1 MRVACCPGVQT
12 TKEQRKSDRA
22 HASAEL
28 REQTLLELAK
38 RDGSDLPATCRAVTE
53 AAATLVDVAR
63 ASVWRFVGDA
73 LVCDDLFLRDDA
85 RHTSGQII
93 TRDTCPA
100 YFAFVAQSM
109 VLVARDAHVD
119 PRTTELDASYLV
131 PLGIGAMLDTPI
143 WAGGLAGVLCCEHV
157 GSSRRWTG
165 REERD
170 AARLADI
177 VAVSME
183 RSARRAV
190 EERSRIILEAIP
202 QYVIVT
208 DREGRPVDT
217 SAIARRALEEDA
229 GTSAMSRFQDLEL
242 RSLAGDLLP
251 RSQWPGERARR
262 GETVRGEIVEIG
274 SRVTG
279 EKRWLRATG
288 APVTVDGDVQGA
300 VIIYE
305 EVAEEI
311 RIERVKREV
320 LAAVAHELRTPTTIV
335 KGYAQRLQK
344 TSGRTDDELR
354 ALAAMERAATR
365 IERLAEALVD
375 LTAITLGRIVL
386 AMEHAD
392 LGKVALDAIGV
403 AHGTSTH
410 VVRFTPSATPARVFI
425 DPLRTRRVVCE
436 LVENAARWSNAG
448 SEIDVTLRV
457 EDGLAEVCVA
467 DRGMGIAAEAQPHVF
482 EPFFR
487 AHVGTSNDVG
497 GLGIGLFLAR
507 EIIVRQG
514 GSIAFHSEE
523 ARGTTFTVRLP
534 LDGGAG

>member
-1 MRVACCPGVQT
+1 
-12 TKEQRKSDRA
+12 
-22 HASAEL
+22 
-28 REQTLLELAK
+28 
-38 RDGSDLPATCRAVTE
+38 
-53 AAATLVDVAR
+53 
-63 ASVWRFVGDA
+63 
-73 LVCDDLFLRDDA
+73 
-85 RHTSGQII
+85 
-93 TRDTCPA
+93 
-100 YFAFVAQSM
+100 
-109 VLVARDAHVD
+109 
-119 PRTTELDASYLV
+119 
-131 PLGIGAMLDTPI
+131 
-143 WAGGLAGVLCCEHV
+143 GVLCCEHV

-320 LAAVAHELRTPTTIV
+320 LAAYAHDDR
-335 KGYAQRLQK
+335 QRL
-344 TSGRTDDELR
+344 
-354 ALAAMERAATR
+354 RAALT
-365 IERLAEALVD
+365 ED
-375 LTAITLGRIVL
+375 LW
-386 AMEHAD
+386 
-392 LGKVALDAIGV
+392 
-403 AHGTSTH
+403 
-410 VVRFTPSATPARVFI
+410 PN
-425 DPLRTRRVVCE
+425 RRR
-436 LVENAARWSNAG
+436 AARA
-448 SEIDVTLRV
+448 RR
-457 EDGLAEVCVA
+457 DG
-467 DRGMGIAAEAQPHVF
+467 
-482 EPFFR
+482 
-487 AHVGTSNDVG
+487 
-497 GLGIGLFLAR
+497 
-507 EIIVRQG
+507 
-514 GSIAFHSEE
+514 
-523 ARGTTFTVRLP
+523 ARGDAHRAAR
-534 LDGGAG
+534 GGARRSDGDHA